1 MKMGQEYMREF
12 HERGRELHRKAQI
25 TTLERD
31 QHDLRFEK
39 LMMARLIAARTLVR
53 DQHTEDCESGIAWF
67 EQGLQRIGID
77 TSEYAG
83 TEEETKVANVR
94 ELEEQLSE
102 RYDTE
107 IERIKLEVLRRMPKI
122 KANKRA
128 QDVAR
133 RERERRRRKIL
144 VEQQQ
149 TQVLVD
155 QRKEQ
160 EEHLLLFREEA
171 AQHRTDMQE
180 HLLLFREEAAQHRT
194 DM

>member
-1 MKMGQEYMREF
+1 MIHTQLKKTPDW
-12 HERGRELHRKAQI
+12 RKAETWELLGDQDRDWGI
-25 TTLERD
+25 LE
-31 QHDLRFEK
+31 K
-39 LMMARLIAARTLVR
+39 
-53 DQHTEDCESGIAWF
+53 
-67 EQGLQRIGID
+67 
-77 TSEYAG
+77 
-83 TEEETKVANVR
+83 
-94 ELEEQLSE
+94 
-102 RYDTE
+102 RYETE

-160 EEHLLLFREEA
+160 EEHLMLFRDEA
-171 AQHRTDMQE
+171 AQHRADLQE
-180 HLLLFREEAAQHRT
+180 RYKKKQHSAAVMHERARRSQKFEEQWEQ
-194 DM
+194 